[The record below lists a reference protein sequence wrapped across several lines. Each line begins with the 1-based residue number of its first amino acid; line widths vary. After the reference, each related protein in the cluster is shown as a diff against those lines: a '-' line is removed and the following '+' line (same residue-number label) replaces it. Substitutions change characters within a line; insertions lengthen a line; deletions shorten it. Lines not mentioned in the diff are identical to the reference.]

1 MTLTVD
7 YLKQLQGNLRVQA
20 DRHYADWQATLGAI
34 ELLDH
39 LVSVAATVDAPV
51 SEGIEIGHLLAPE
64 ERQHAN

>member
-7 YLKQLQGNLRVQA
+7 YLKQLQSDFRTQA

-39 LVSVAATVDAPV
+39 LVSVAKEGDAPV
-51 SEGIEIGHLLAPE
+51 SDGIEIGHLFATKDEP
-64 ERQHAN
+64 HAD